1 MASATPTTGRWPLQT
16 IDEETPLLEGDA
28 ETSFFVANPP
38 AHAVIATKTHN
49 GSFPIDHGWLPWIQV
64 MAGWILFANS
74 WGLPS
79 AYGIFQTYY
88 TQNLLSKQGTATI
101 AWIGSVQVFLCTLGC
116 LPAGIML
123 DRGYLQNLIA
133 VGTVLEVVGLLVLS
147 SSTQYWQIFLSQGVI
162 TGIGCGLLGLL
173 PVGVISMY
181 FEEKRMLAA
190 GIATTGASFSMV

>member
-1 MASATPTTGRWPLQT
+1 
-16 IDEETPLLEGDA
+16 
-28 ETSFFVANPP
+28 
-38 AHAVIATKTHN
+38 
-49 GSFPIDHGWLPWIQV
+49 

-79 AYGIFQTYY
+79 AYGTFQTYY
-88 TQNLLSKQGTATI
+88 TQDLLSKQGTAII

-116 LPAGIML
+116 LPAGVML
-123 DRGYLQNLIA
+123 DRGYLQSLIA

-147 SSTQYWQIFLSQGVI
+147 SSTQYWQILLSQGVI

-190 GIATTGASFSMV
+190 GIVATGASFSMV